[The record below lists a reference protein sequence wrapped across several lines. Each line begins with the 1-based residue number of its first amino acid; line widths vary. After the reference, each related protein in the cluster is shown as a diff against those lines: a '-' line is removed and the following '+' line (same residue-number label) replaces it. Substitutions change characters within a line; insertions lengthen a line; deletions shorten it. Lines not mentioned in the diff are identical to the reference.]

1 MSVSERSHTEQ
12 PQTAPQGG
20 PRFWFAVLGGIV
32 AWLTHLFIVSSL
44 VRYTCNVHGH
54 AEWVEHVATLVTG
67 LITLAALGLCVQYL
81 RAAGTEHDEGDATP
95 WGRTRFL
102 ALFGV
107 LSNSVNLLLILA
119 EGTYVFVIR
128 PACG

>member
-1 MSVSERSHTEQ
+1 MSVTEQ
-12 PQTAPQGG
+12 SRTAPAGG
-20 PRFWFAVLGGIV
+20 VKFWFAVLGGIV
-32 AWLTHLFIVSSL
+32 AWLAHLITVSSL
-44 VRYTCNVHGH
+44 VRYTCNVRGH
-54 AEWVEHVATLVTG
+54 TEWVEHAVTAATG
-67 LITLAALGLCVQYL
+67 LITVAALLLCLQYL
-81 RAAGTEHDEGDATP
+81 RAAAPNGEEGEGTP

-102 ALFGV
+102 AVFGV

>member
-1 MSVSERSHTEQ
+1 MTVTERSR
-12 PQTAPQGG
+12 PAPSGG
-20 PRFWFAVLGGIV
+20 FKFWFAVLGGIV
-32 AWLTHLFIVSSL
+32 AWLAHLITVSSL
-44 VRYTCNVHGH
+44 VRYTCNVRGH
-54 AEWVEHVATLVTG
+54 TEWVEHAVTAG
-67 LITLAALGLCVQYL
+67 TGVITVAALLLCVQYL
-81 RAAGTEHDEGDATP
+81 RAAASEGDEGAGTP

>member
-1 MSVSERSHTEQ
+1 MSVTSSDRTEHS
-12 PQTAPQGG
+12 APAGG

-32 AWLTHLFIVSSL
+32 AWLAHLITLASL
-44 VRYTCNVHGH
+44 VRYTCNVRGH
-54 AEWVEHVATLVTG
+54 TQWVEHVVTAAAAV
-67 LITLAALGLCVQYL
+67 ITLGALGLCL
-81 RAAGTEHDEGDATP
+81 RYVRATGTADEEGAGTP

-102 ALFGV
+102 ATFGV

>member
-1 MSVSERSHTEQ
+1 VSVTRQERA
-12 PQTAPQGG
+12 APSGG
-20 PRFWFAVLGGIV
+20 LRFWFAVLGGIV
-32 AWLTHLFIVSSL
+32 AWLAHLITLTSL
-44 VRYTCNVHGH
+44 VRYTCNVHGRT
-54 AEWVEHVATLVTG
+54 EWVEHAVTAAMALV
-67 LITLAALGLCVQYL
+67 TLAALGLCVQYL
-81 RAAGTEHDEGDATP
+81 RSGATGSGPEADEDAGTP

-102 ALFGV
+102 ATFGV

>member
-1 MSVSERSHTEQ
+1 MSVARSER
-12 PQTAPQGG
+12 TAPAGG
-20 PRFWFAVLGGIV
+20 LRFWFAVLGGIG
-32 AWLTHLFIVSSL
+32 AWLAHLITLTSL

-54 AEWVEHVATLVTG
+54 TQWVEHAVTAATALV
-67 LITLAALGLCVQYL
+67 TLAALALCVQYL
-81 RAAGTEHDEGDATP
+81 RAAGSDADEGAGTP

-102 ALFGV
+102 ATFGV
-107 LSNSVNLLLILA
+107 LSNSVNLLLILV

>member
-1 MSVSERSHTEQ
+1 VSTAEQ
-12 PQTAPQGG
+12 SRAAPQGG
-20 PRFWFAVLGGIV
+20 PKFWFAVLGGIV
-32 AWLTHLFIVSSL
+32 AWLTHLFIVSSF
-44 VRYTCNVHGH
+44 VRYTCNVRGH
-54 AEWVEHVATLVTG
+54 TEWVEHVATLVTA

-81 RAAGTEHDEGDATP
+81 RTSGRDRDESAGTP

-102 ALFGV
+102 ATFGV

-119 EGTYVFVIR
+119 EGAYVFVIR